1 MTIILYCDKHIVFI
15 ILDCTTSS
23 DKLTTSVD
31 VLCSQYL
38 LTYDEIVDIC
48 LADNQSKI
56 KLLDDKLT
64 AVSPS
69 V

>member
-1 MTIILYCDKHIVFI
+1 M
-15 ILDCTTSS
+15 
-23 DKLTTSVD
+23 D
-31 VLCSQYL
+31 VLCSQKM
-38 LTYDEIVDIC
+38 LTYDEAVDIC
-48 LADNQSKI
+48 LADNETKI

>member
-1 MTIILYCDKHIVFI
+1 M
-15 ILDCTTSS
+15 
-23 DKLTTSVD
+23 TTSVD
-31 VLCSQYL
+31 VLCSQNM
-38 LTYDEIVDIC
+38 LTYDEIVNIC
-48 LADNQSKI
+48 LADSQAKI